1 MSKEKILRIR
11 ALGAKTARPSALLEE
26 LDRILRKHAGKNWAY
41 VWDVE

>member
-1 MSKEKILRIR
+1 MQKKILRIR

-26 LDRILRKHAGKNWAY
+26 LDKVLTKHAGKDWAY